1 MFVSCDEQFSTRN
14 SIKKI
19 TEYCQ
24 LFRKKKIVYYNVVL
38 HTYFSIF
45 ILAHNLKDVPTFDL
59 KYINE

>member
-14 SIKKI
+14 STKKSQNI
-19 TEYCQ
+19 VGY
-24 LFRKKKIVYYNVVL
+24 LGKRKQYT
-38 HTYFSIF
+38 TYFSIF